1 VKTVKK
7 TPFVLVLLLMV
18 LLVLGY
24 NALFGDAEQE
34 DVVSSNGRIEA
45 IEIGIAAKVA
55 GRVEAI
61 FVDEGEQ
68 VEEGMLVAKLDTTTI
83 QGQLRQANAQRVQ
96 AQSAVA
102 AAHMAI
108 AQRESE
114 KVALQAALLQTEAE
128 LKAAEAHARRTN
140 ELSKT
145 GAVSKQLAEDNL
157 TTVESAKAA
166 VNAASARLAAADA
179 TIEASKS
186 QYLSAQAAVTASD
199 ATIAQIESEIDD
211 MLLKAPRNGRI
222 QYRVVQ
228 PGEVVAAGGR
238 VLSLVDLTNV
248 YMTFYL
254 PATQVGR
261 LSIGSEARIV
271 LDAASDISIPAS
283 ISYVAD
289 VAQFTPRSVETESE
303 REKLMFRVKAQ
314 IPKDLLQKHIEKVKT
329 GLPGVVWVKLDD
341 DAAWPSDVPELVAL

>member
-1 VKTVKK
+1 MKK
-7 TPFVLVLLLMV
+7 TPFILLLLVVVVLVLA
-18 LLVLGY
+18 Y
-24 NALFGDAEQE
+24 RTFFSEPDSI

-55 GRVEAI
+55 GRVEDI
-61 FVDEGEQ
+61 FVDEGDQ
-68 VEEGMLVAKLDTTTI
+68 VEEGMLVARLDTTTI
-83 QGQLRQANAQRVQ
+83 QSQLQQAQAQLVQ

-102 AAHMAI
+102 AAKMAI

-114 KVALQAALLQTEAE
+114 KVALEAALLQAQAE
-128 LKAAEAHARRTN
+128 LKAAESHARRTD

-145 GAVSKQLAEDNL
+145 GAVSVQLAEDNL

-166 VNAASARLAAADA
+166 VNAASAQLAAADA
-179 TIEASKS
+179 TIEATKS
-186 QYLSAQAAVTASD
+186 QYESAVAAVAASE
-199 ATIAQIESEIDD
+199 ATIAQIQSEIND
-211 MLLKAPRNGRI
+211 MMLKAPRSGRI

-254 PATQVGR
+254 PAYQVGR
-261 LSIGSEARIV
+261 LSIGSQARIV
-271 LDAASDISIPAS
+271 LDAAPDISIPAS

-289 VAQFTPRSVETESE
+289 VAQFTPRSVETQSE

-314 IPKDLLQKHIEKVKT
+314 IPRDLLQKHIEKVKT

-341 DAAWPSDVPELVAL
+341 NAEWPDDVPELVEL